1 MKAIFHVDDPER
13 WSLCIANAKN
23 MAAFYHTDQTLY
35 QIEIVANGPAVQQLV
50 AAYSRAIGLE
60 EQFNDLARV
69 GVSFAACNNALNNLK
84 ISAEALFPFVTVVPA
99 GVVELAQKQT
109 DGYAYIKP

>member
-13 WSLCIANAKN
+13 WSLCIANARN
-23 MAAFYHTDQTLY
+23 MAAFYQLTRLVPDRDRR
-35 QIEIVANGPAVQQLV
+35 ERSCGPAAR
-50 AAYSRAIGLE
+50 AAYSGRSASRAVQRSRAG
-60 EQFNDLARV
+60 R
-69 GVSFAACNNALNNLK
+69 VSFAACNNALNNLK